1 MSYEHVPPSKKEKVF
16 RVLVLATPNVMLS
29 SNIERGTAVEAAI
42 AILACECVA
51 SPDRTGFGGGFVAL
65 IYRHETRKIE
75 SLIATE
81 RSPMHSSEKS
91 NAESRIRYVGV
102 PGMLK
107 GLWEMYI
114 RYETTKSWKH
124 LLHGTLELARDYV
137 KDNSEVTKTLQ
148 GNLKLSKLI
157 NNKKLTETIKIL
169 INNEPKELEY

>member
-1 MSYEHVPPSKKEKVF
+1 
-16 RVLVLATPNVMLS
+16 
-29 SNIERGTAVEAAI
+29 
-42 AILACECVA
+42 
-51 SPDRTGFGGGFVAL
+51 
-65 IYRHETRKIE
+65 
-75 SLIATE
+75 
-81 RSPMHSSEKS
+81 MHSSEKS

-169 INNEPKELEY
+169 INNEPKEFYEGDLGQKFINDVIELGGTMKMSDLKEYE